1 VILTLAR
8 HLKVFADRQAK
19 GGPVAQRDVVKQ
31 TAELLRGIIRSIDK
45 KLEYSL
51 MDQTQ
56 EGRFSLRLSTR
67 GREGIVSLVTDD
79 LRAAGQDAVVKNAI
93 RQKIKS
99 KRDHLLSNYVVDVMG
114 VTVAK
119 MLKKAA
125 GAREEFKPSFFRR
138 PQGRRR

>member
-1 VILTLAR
+1 MTERELA
-8 HLKVFADRQAK
+8 
-19 GGPVAQRDVVKQ
+19 KQ

-56 EGRFSLRLSTR
+56 EGRFSLRLSSR
-67 GREGIVSLVTDD
+67 GRQGTVSLLTED
-79 LRAAGQDAVVKNAI
+79 LRAAGQDAARKNAI

-99 KRDHLLSNYVVDVMG
+99 TRDHLFSDHVVDVMDKRI
-114 VTVAK
+114 TK
-119 MLKKAA
+119 MLKQAD
-125 GAREEFKPSFFRR
+125 GEREESKPSFFRR

>member
-1 VILTLAR
+1 MTER
-8 HLKVFADRQAK
+8 E
-19 GGPVAQRDVVKQ
+19 VAKQ

-56 EGRFSLRLSTR
+56 EGRFSLRLSSH
-67 GREGIVSLVTDD
+67 GREGIVSLLTED
-79 LRAAGQDAVVKNAI
+79 LRVAGQDAVRKNVI

-99 KRDHLLSNYVVDVMG
+99 TRDHLLSNYVVDVMDKRI
-114 VTVAK
+114 AK
-119 MLKKAA
+119 MLKQAD
-125 GAREEFKPSFFRR
+125 GAKEESRPSFFRR